1 VTTYSLQLVGC
12 FKSGLIDFRLSVF
25 AKNLQWL
32 LLSLNYY
39 LFRSFTYQVYFLV
52 SIYGLEGIV
61 MAHALTYF
69 VYLLVLVVYFR
80 KSLF

>member
-1 VTTYSLQLVGC
+1 VTTFILLVGM

-25 AKNLQWL
+25 AKKNFGNFYSLII
-32 LLSLNYY
+32 LS
-39 LFRSFTYQVYFLV
+39 SIFLV
-52 SIYGLEGIV
+52 SIYGLEVV

-69 VYLLVLVVYFR
+69 IYLLVLVVYFR